1 MENNGTDSI
10 AELFRKYG
18 DEILRTC
25 LLFLKRREAA
35 EDAAMETYLRAMRS
49 IGRFRGGSSEKTWLV
64 RIAVN
69 VCKDTLKSPSY
80 KNNLGSD
87 PLLTLSGRDELSAH
101 ETKAEVSAA
110 VASLKPIYR
119 EAAILHFYN
128 GFPVKEAAKIA
139 GIPETAMAYR
149 VKRAKALLRER
160 LSDWY
165 FGE

>member
-1 MENNGTDSI
+1 MEKNGTDRI

-35 EDAAMETYLRAMRS
+35 EDAAMETYLRALRS
-49 IGRFRGGSSEKTWLV
+49 IDRFRGGSSEKTWLI

-69 VCKDTLKSPSY
+69 ICKDMLRSPAH
-80 KNNLGSD
+80 KNNAGSD

-101 ETKAEVSAA
+101 ETKAVVSEA

-128 GFPVKEAAKIA
+128 GFTVKESAKIA

-160 LSDWY
+160 LGGWY